1 MLMRLD
7 AKTVPTSTVSKTTLT
22 STSPTAST
30 SATAPTAAATTMT
43 AVANAPHAAVAT
55 SVGGR
60 VVAVPGALHAVK
72 IAGRDVEIML
82 PVGTSLPRYLELLN
96 TSGAFTAQ
104 QAELDTLAT
113 LATSSAPIA
122 TSSSSNDKRPVVG
135 IVLSEPKMLVPGQH
149 KNTET
154 LLILVEAMG
163 CRAVLIPPCADIA
176 VGGGPLVRQRAIGAM
191 AGMLDGLVGPGGAD
205 VDPSI
210 YGKDNTHSLHTNVL
224 RDRFETDF
232 VKTALDADLFGFG
245 ICRSHQLWNAA
256 AGGSLIQDV
265 QHEEVVSVS
274 HKEGHH
280 PVIVEQ
286 KSMLYEEVRQRALRV
301 NSLHHQAVDLEG
313 WGFRVTARH
322 TDGHTGKS
330 MIEAT
335 ERWNGI
341 TTQFHPELMQ
351 DNGAHRALFST
362 LGRRAHVF
370 AALKRMGAPTM
381 RALVAHLKSD
391 DRFVASDL
399 DWCKRELG
407 RRLQP

>member
-1 MLMRLD
+1 MHLRLD
-7 AKTVPTSTVSKTTLT
+7 ATRVSRSTPLKARSPTSVT
-22 STSPTAST
+22 TASAT
-30 SATAPTAAATTMT
+30 TPTTPTTATA
-43 AVANAPHAAVAT
+43 APRAAVAT

-60 VVAVPGALHAVK
+60 VVATPGALHAVK

-96 TSGAFTAQ
+96 TSGAFVAQ

-113 LATSSAPIA
+113 LTSSSAPIV
-122 TSSSSNDKRPVVG
+122 SSSSSSADHRPVVG
-135 IVLSEPKMLVPGQH
+135 IVLSEPKMLVPGHH

-154 LLILVEAMG
+154 LLTLVEAMG

-176 VGGGPLVRQRAIGAM
+176 VHGGPLVRQRAVGAM
-191 AGMLDGLVGPGGAD
+191 AAMLDGLVGPGGAD

-210 YGKDNTHSLHTNVL
+210 YGEANTASLQTNPL
-224 RDRFETDF
+224 RDRFEADF
-232 VKTALDADLFGFG
+232 VRTALDADLFGFG

-265 QHEEVVSVS
+265 QSEEVVSVS

-280 PVIVEQ
+280 PVIVEK

-313 WGFRVTARH
+313 WGFRVTARN
-322 TDGHTGKS
+322 TDAHTGKS

-351 DNGAHRALFST
+351 DEGAHRALFST

-370 AALKRMGAPTM
+370 AALKSMAAPTL
-381 RALVAHLKSD
+381 RDLLTHLKND

-407 RRLQP
+407 RRLPP